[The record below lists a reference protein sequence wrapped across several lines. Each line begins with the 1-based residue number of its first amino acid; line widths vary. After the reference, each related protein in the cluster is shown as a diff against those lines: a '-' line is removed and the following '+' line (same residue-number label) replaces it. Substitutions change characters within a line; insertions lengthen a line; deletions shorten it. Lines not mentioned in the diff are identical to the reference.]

1 MKKILLCLLCCM
13 MALTACQAQT
23 GKSSQIFADNTAMRA
38 AVRSKWWVCEA
49 DYGEGVKYY
58 KVLFFNDNDLCLWW
72 TLSYAADSS
81 LESCMQ
87 YVLQLENVGGNKY
100 NGFADFFI
108 NCKTSGGT
116 KKTNTLRRGYY
127 AVNYVSERNA
137 IYKGDEALGAFLSAD
152 RFQSGEDVYRPEE
165 GGNPTKCVEA
175 YNAAMETIT
184 TRAFGTLPTWKDVR
198 ADPYSYAGEYFF
210 LIGSAELDDYY
221 NYGFRNTESIYFC
234 IQVIPQGGSFTD
246 RWFIYGK
253 RSEHGDLLEKLK
265 EGLGGTLVMKCGTR
279 DVESLKEEMA
289 VLTDY
294 YIW

>member
-23 GKSSQIFADNTAMRA
+23 GKSSQIFADDTAMRA
-38 AVRSKWWVCEA
+38 AVRSKWWVCET
-49 DYGEGVKYY
+49 DYGDGVKYY

-72 TLSYAADSS
+72 TYAYAADSS

-87 YVLQLENVGGNKY
+87 YVLQLENIGGNKY
-100 NGFADFFI
+100 NRFADFFI

-165 GGNPTKCVEA
+165 KEVTRQSALRRITQQWKRLLQELSVRCPPGKTSGPTPISMRE
-175 YNAAMETIT
+175 NT
-184 TRAFGTLPTWKDVR
+184 
-198 ADPYSYAGEYFF
+198 FF
-210 LIGSAELDDYY
+210 
-221 NYGFRNTESIYFC
+221 
-234 IQVIPQGGSFTD
+234 
-246 RWFIYGK
+246 
-253 RSEHGDLLEKLK
+253 
-265 EGLGGTLVMKCGTR
+265 
-279 DVESLKEEMA
+279 
-289 VLTDY
+289 
-294 YIW
+294 